1 MADTPV
7 DLAHLARYTG
17 GDKSLNAEILRLF
30 DGQISEMV
38 EQLQSI
44 IAQRD
49 QKKWRQVTHTIKGAA
64 RGVGAFAMGQA
75 AADAEPVD
83 PSAQPDQAGQALET
97 LLQRGMVPIMT
108 HPERHPDLQKI
119 NADLLEWIRLG
130 CLVQITGQSLLGRF
144 GKSAEESA
152 WQMLRRGLAHFV
164 ASDAH
169 GVRDRTPRLDDA
181 YAAVSQRAGAEIAE
195 AVFVRNPQAVLAG
208 EKIHTAPPKKRAWY
222 HLLK

>member
-30 DGQISEMV
+30 DGQITEMV

-97 LLQRGMVPIMT
+97 L
-108 HPERHPDLQKI
+108 
-119 NADLLEWIRLG
+119 
-130 CLVQITGQSLLGRF
+130 
-144 GKSAEESA
+144 KS
-152 WQMLRRGLAHFV
+152 QG
-164 ASDAH
+164 
-169 GVRDRTPRLDDA
+169 
-181 YAAVSQRAGAEIAE
+181 
-195 AVFVRNPQAVLAG
+195 QAVQAFIADYLA
-208 EKIHTAPPKKRAWY
+208 A
-222 HLLK
+222 

>member
-83 PSAQPDQAGQALET
+83 PSVQPDRAGQALET
-97 LLQRGMVPIMT
+97 L
-108 HPERHPDLQKI
+108 
-119 NADLLEWIRLG
+119 
-130 CLVQITGQSLLGRF
+130 
-144 GKSAEESA
+144 KS
-152 WQMLRRGLAHFV
+152 QG
-164 ASDAH
+164 
-169 GVRDRTPRLDDA
+169 
-181 YAAVSQRAGAEIAE
+181 E
-195 AVFVRNPQAVLAG
+195 AVQAFIANYLA
-208 EKIHTAPPKKRAWY
+208 A
-222 HLLK
+222 

>member
-1 MADTPV
+1 MADKPV

-83 PSAQPDQAGQALET
+83 PSAQPDRAGQALET
-97 LLQRGMVPIMT
+97 L
-108 HPERHPDLQKI
+108 
-119 NADLLEWIRLG
+119 
-130 CLVQITGQSLLGRF
+130 
-144 GKSAEESA
+144 KS
-152 WQMLRRGLAHFV
+152 QG
-164 ASDAH
+164 
-169 GVRDRTPRLDDA
+169 
-181 YAAVSQRAGAEIAE
+181 E
-195 AVFVRNPQAVLAG
+195 AVQAFIADYLA
-208 EKIHTAPPKKRAWY
+208 A
-222 HLLK
+222 